1 MTQGDI
7 FGSRDGFFCFFCGSG
22 VVIWGH
28 FGVPFRICSCW
39 VMEKMQLWLE
49 ACFLEVS
56 GWIFWRIAMLG
67 CGSNTINNESNSMSF
82 VFQKSWLEEVPGVD
96 F

>member
-1 MTQGDI
+1 M
-7 FGSRDGFFCFFCGSG
+7 
-22 VVIWGH
+22 VIWGY
-28 FGVPFRICSCW
+28 FGIQFLICSCW

-82 VFQKSWLEEVPGVD
+82 VFQKS
-96 F
+96 